1 MCRGSSSSST
11 TTTTTTMANQLQND
25 DDDVDSKLFGSLVT
39 ELTDELT
46 SNLNAALSKGIQ
58 TLPMLDDPQRSQQL
72 QTQLQKAFYRNIDLL
87 ELYAQRNIFT
97 LQNFPPLQRA
107 KIARLVLDP
116 DWDPEAAVAL
126 MEEADAAEEQ
136 QQQNESTTATKET
149 PMPTKNEIPSPAQ
162 LKTTEQELLGR
173 RQHLQSLQE
182 KRLAMEKRL
191 RELEAATQLVD
202 LAGLLPSGDNSSSSD
217 SIPEVVEAA
226 ANASELQ
233 QQGQALAQRMEQVKR
248 QRENEHPDR
257 NSNQIVYPQPKHP
270 PGRKKMALA
279 ERYAQDRAAAVTA
292 SADTLAKVQALVR
305 ND

>member
-1 MCRGSSSSST
+1 
-11 TTTTTTMANQLQND
+11 MANQLHND
-25 DDDVDSKLFGSLVT
+25 DNVDSKLFGSLVT

-126 MEEADAAEEQ
+126 MEEADAAEEKE
-136 QQQNESTTATKET
+136 QQQNESTAATQET
-149 PMPTKNEIPSPAQ
+149 PMPTKTEIPSPAQ

-182 KRLAMEKRL
+182 KRVAMEKRL

-202 LAGLLPSGDNSSSSD
+202 LAGLLPS
-217 SIPEVVEAA
+217 E
-226 ANASELQ
+226 
-233 QQGQALAQRMEQVKR
+233 R
-248 QRENEHPDR
+248 QR
-257 NSNQIVYPQPKHP
+257 QQ
-270 PGRKKMALA
+270 
-279 ERYAQDRAAAVTA
+279 
-292 SADTLAKVQALVR
+292 
-305 ND
+305 